1 LSSSDSSA
9 CKVISSNDLLFGF
22 RFRGGWRPEFVE
34 RIRRAEYPQ
43 YLWDALPLQS
53 STTTESILRLDHIQ
67 PIGRIATT
75 HEWTPHCLSEDAVK
89 ILDEW
94 IDWLMTGMIL
104 KDGLLDT
111 ARQFLVQESA
121 PTKDGG
127 S

>member
-1 LSSSDSSA
+1 
-9 CKVISSNDLLFGF
+9 
-22 RFRGGWRPEFVE
+22 
-34 RIRRAEYPQ
+34 
-43 YLWDALPLQS
+43 
-53 STTTESILRLDHIQ
+53 
-67 PIGRIATT
+67 
-75 HEWTPHCLSEDAVK
+75 LSEDAVK